1 MNNIYIGA
9 RYVPKFFENSSG
21 TSEWTAN
28 TAYEPLT
35 IVTKNGNSYTS
46 KKLVP
51 ASVGAPEDN
60 ADYWVST
67 GIYNQQVEE
76 YRQEVETY
84 RQDVETYRQEIES
97 VTDDIDE
104 LAAEVRS
111 EPRHIV
117 VIGDSFTT
125 NNGGGT
131 TLSQDLGQALAGVLG
146 WNASYIHFNGRNSA
160 GFYNDYFIDQLNS
173 LAAGIS
179 SAVRPLVKDL
189 YVVGGWNDHNDTE
202 ANVRAKAA
210 VFRTQA
216 LSYFPNAKLHTVYI
230 GYGYKS
236 AISVINTLI
245 TTRNVYNTLTGYIP
259 HINAFYTMHDPSLY
273 VAENDHPNN
282 AGMAEIANTMKSII
296 ETGTVNVE
304 RQHTINSD
312 LTIRNGSMEASP
324 AYVFRE
330 TLSNGITTINMY
342 AVRTFV
348 TLENAETL
356 ALHNSTFTLGTI
368 AGLYSRGQQ
377 NNYGCAVTIPFYD
390 ADYNET
396 LVTGYLTL
404 SDGTIN
410 FIPNTMKATSGGN
423 KSISVKYYT
432 FPQFNLTMFSR

>member
-9 RYVPKFFENSSG
+9 RYVPKFFENGSG

-35 IVTKNGNSYTS
+35 IVTRNGNSYTS

-51 ASVGAPEDN
+51 ASVGAPENN

-76 YRQEVETY
+76 YRQ
-84 RQDVETYRQEIES
+84 DVES
-97 VTDDIDE
+97 VTDDISE
-104 LAAEVRS
+104 LTAEVRS
-111 EPRHIV
+111 TARHIV

-131 TLSQDLGQALAGVLG
+131 TLSQDLGQALASVLG
-146 WNASYIHFNGRNSA
+146 WDTSYIHFSGRNSA
-160 GFYNDYFIDQLNS
+160 GFYNDYFIDQLNT
-173 LAAGIS
+173 LASGIS
-179 SAVRPLVKDL
+179 SAVRPLIKDL

-202 ANVRAKAA
+202 TNVRTKAA
-210 VFRTQA
+210 AFRSQA

-259 HINAFYTMHDPSLY
+259 HINAFYTMHDPSLFI
-273 VAENDHPNN
+273 AENDHPNN

-296 ETGTVNVE
+296 VTDTVNVE
-304 RQHTINSD
+304 RQHTISSG

-348 TLENAETL
+348 TLDSAETL

-368 AGLYSRGQQ
+368 EGLYSRGQL

-396 LVTGYLTL
+396 LVTGYLSL

-410 FIPNTMKATSGGN
+410 FIPNTTKATSGGN